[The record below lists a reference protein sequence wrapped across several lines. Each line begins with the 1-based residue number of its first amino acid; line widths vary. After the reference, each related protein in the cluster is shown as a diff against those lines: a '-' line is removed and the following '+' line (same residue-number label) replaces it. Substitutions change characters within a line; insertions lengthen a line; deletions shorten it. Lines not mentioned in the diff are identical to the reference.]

1 MGGVGAKVYFRR
13 TGGVRFFLTRNGKW
27 VAMDDPPKTPCE
39 RCAAKGVQAAHYH
52 FHCPLQN
59 WTEVELPE
67 GAPTP
72 NFVHGRGWEG
82 VGGGGGV
89 VLV

>member
-1 MGGVGAKVYFRR
+1 M
-13 TGGVRFFLTRNGKW
+13 TRNGKW

-72 NFVHGRGWEG
+72 NFVQGRGWEG
-82 VGGGGGV
+82 GGGGPSGLDDAEPGWV
-89 VLV
+89 FRDDGP